1 MEAAELNREL
11 AKTRKG
17 KRGRYPSTLRE
28 AVVQYASTAK
38 RQGKSQAK
46 VADELGMSMQTLST
60 WSRRALR
67 GRGSLAP
74 VTIVAA
80 QEPEHDIV
88 VECGP
93 VRVRGLGIGQ
103 VAELLRRLA

>member
-17 KRGRYPSTLRE
+17 KRGRYPATLRE
-28 AVVQYASTAK
+28 AVVQYASAAK
-38 RQGKSQAK
+38 RQGKSQTK
-46 VADELGMSMQTLST
+46 VADELGMSMQTLSN
-60 WSRRALR
+60 WRRALR

-80 QEPEHDIV
+80 PESESDVV

-93 VRVRGLGIGQ
+93 LRVRGLGIGQ
-103 VAELLRRLA
+103 LAELLRRLA

>member
-11 AKTRKG
+11 AKSRKD
-17 KRGRYPSTLRE
+17 KRGRYPATLRE
-28 AVVQYASTAK
+28 AVVRYASAAK

-46 VADELGMSMQTLST
+46 IADELGMSMQTLSN
-60 WSRRALR
+60 WRRALR
-67 GRGSLAP
+67 GSGSLAP
-74 VTIVAA
+74 VTIVAPS
-80 QEPEHDIV
+80 EPEHDLV

-93 VRVRGLGIGQ
+93 LRVRGLGIDQ